1 MPEPK
6 TEDKATEKADLK
18 DSAAANESANEQSA
32 SIAKVKEEK
41 DTDNSKV
48 DDSKK
53 AENEADSKKGPVPIG
68 AVGAAAA
75 GAAAGT
81 DKPATA
87 VFVGGINERAP
98 NSMMRELLSVC
109 GFVNSWKRVT
119 GADGKLQS
127 FGFCEFA
134 DPVATMIC
142 DRLLGQIDVAGK
154 KLLVRI
160 DASSQGMLDE
170 YKKRH
175 GLPDAPA
182 AEKDEEIKR
191 RLTQI
196 VQRFVPEI
204 ERVEDGELDFRA
216 PKLVGPKESLDDM
229 DIDVDKRNII
239 NREIE
244 FFRSRYRDDSPK
256 LEEKLERERERERER
271 RRREKREKE
280 RERDRDKER
289 EERREQQGSTSK
301 SRSSAG
307 GGGGGGSSAPA
318 EKSAVETD
326 EEAAER
332 RRMEKMMNKEQS
344 YQQELK
350 HWTQREKKKARDAER
365 ERERELR
372 RRDKEAHEAREMR
385 NFLAEYDDELD
396 DAKFYRGDAFR
407 GRLRERDREREQDE
421 RDRARERDEVDEARR
436 RLLAEGREQ
445 ADVEAICAE
454 LDEARDAHLRRYL
467 TSSTPANAT
476 SSSNQP
482 APSDEDKK
490 PKIVDAVDSAEVKST
505 IAGSVSVNGNGDGDK
520 FRSDERNND
529 HDHTSDGHRDHRTD
543 YDDDDDDHHDHGDMM
558 MCEEN
563 DTAEQPT
570 QPAPPPQPQ
579 QGRSAS
585 SQASSS
591 QAAPASAVFANE
603 EEKKALIKRLI
614 DGIPTAKDELFAY
627 NLDWS
632 IVDSTLMQNR
642 VKPWINKKIIEYL
655 GEEEAQL
662 TEFVCAKVID
672 KTKPEDILN
681 EIMLVLDD
689 EAEVFVVKLWRLL
702 IYETEAKKAGLVK

>member
-6 TEDKATEKADLK
+6 TEDKATEKADSK

-407 GRLRERDREREQDE
+407 RRLRERDREREQDE

-505 IAGSVSVNGNGDGDK
+505 IAGSVS
-520 FRSDERNND
+520 
-529 HDHTSDGHRDHRTD
+529 
-543 YDDDDDDHHDHGDMM
+543 
-558 MCEEN
+558 
-563 DTAEQPT
+563 
-570 QPAPPPQPQ
+570 
-579 QGRSAS
+579 
-585 SQASSS
+585 
-591 QAAPASAVFANE
+591 AAPASAVFANE